1 MARGDLTDSE
11 WERLK
16 PLLPSNIRKRGRPF
30 GDHRRMINGMLW
42 VLRTGAPWRDM
53 PERYGSWHSVHSRF
67 LRWSKAGVFQ
77 QIEAALIAEE
87 DKKGTV
93 DWEALAMDG
102 TYVRVHPDATGAHK
116 KGGPERRAAP
126 VRPSARA
133 GAG

>member
-11 WERLK
+11 WERLE
-16 PLLPSNIRKRGRPF
+16 PLLPSNQGKRGRPF
-30 GDHRRMINGMLW
+30 GDHRKMINGMLW

-77 QIEAALIAEE
+77 RIEAALIAEE
-87 DKKGTV
+87 DAKGTV
-93 DWEALAMDG
+93 DWKALAMDG
-102 TYVRVHPDATGAHK
+102 TYVRVHPDACGAPK
-116 KGGPERRAAP
+116 KGGRERRAAHA
-126 VRPSARA
+126 RPSARA